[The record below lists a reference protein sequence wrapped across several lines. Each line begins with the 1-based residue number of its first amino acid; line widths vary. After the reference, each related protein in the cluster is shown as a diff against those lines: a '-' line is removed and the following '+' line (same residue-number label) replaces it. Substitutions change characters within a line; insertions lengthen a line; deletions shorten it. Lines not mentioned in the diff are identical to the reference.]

1 VQKAQ
6 ILAGLQTA
14 IAAVDATATPEE
26 AAQLKQWLYGVG
38 EAVAKAAKEGDF
50 MGIGGKKVSDAEA
63 AVLGEIK
70 AALGQ

>member
-1 VQKAQ
+1 
-6 ILAGLQTA
+6 
-14 IAAVDATATPEE
+14 
-26 AAQLKQWLYGVG
+26 VG